1 MGVKTY
7 KDTNGNIMVKGA
19 PAGAWAIWVLA
30 ILVMIINIPITF
42 ANPVVGIIVFIIM
55 SLLFFIGR
63 KYAQVARIKASRKS
77 YIAEYKELEKL
88 TDEDWVK
95 LGEEGIE
102 KMIEQ
107 KKKEKELE
115 EQNKDKIEFEEFKKW
130 KEQQAINQKEGSK
143 GLESIE
149 SESKE
154 FREDGK
160 VS

>member
-42 ANPVVGIIVFIIM
+42 ANPIVGIIIFIIM

-63 KYAQVARIKASRKS
+63 KYAQVARIKASRKAL
-77 YIAEYKELEKL
+77 IAEDKELEKL

-95 LGEEGIE
+95 
-102 KMIEQ
+102 KDW
-107 KKKEKELE
+107 KELE
-115 EQNKDKIEFEEFKKW
+115 KQNKDKEFEEFKKW

-143 GLESIE
+143 GPEPIE

>member
-7 KDTNGNIMVKGA
+7 KDKNGKSMVKGA

-42 ANPVVGIIVFIIM
+42 ANPIVGVIVFIIM

-63 KYAQVARIKASRKS
+63 KYAQIARIKASRKS

-115 EQNKDKIEFEEFKKW
+115 IQEMESTTGRKRKDDD
-130 KEQQAINQKEGSK
+130 G
-143 GLESIE
+143 GLEGI
-149 SESKE
+149 KN
-154 FREDGK
+154 K
-160 VS
+160 

>member
-1 MGVKTY
+1 MGIKTY
-7 KDTNGNIMVKGA
+7 KDKNGKRMVKGA

-30 ILVMIINIPITF
+30 ILVMIINIPITV
-42 ANPVVGIIVFIIM
+42 ANPIVGIIIFIIM

-63 KYAQVARIKASRKS
+63 KYAEVARIKASRKAL
-77 YIAEYKELEKL
+77 ITECKELEKL
-88 TDEDWVK
+88 EDEDWVK
-95 LGEEGIE
+95 LKDEDIQ

-130 KEQQAINQKEGSK
+130 KEQQAINQKDGSK
-143 GLESIE
+143 SLEPIE

-154 FREDGK
+154 FGEDGK